1 MYCMYGNF
9 CMITSMC
16 VYIHCMTCIISSRC
30 EFCDVFSLVDQEDAK
45 RDREDYIL
53 TLDEMYAND
62 FPSPTCVDK
71 DTPQTEC
78 NGLYFPELH
87 S

>member
-1 MYCMYGNF
+1 
-9 CMITSMC
+9 MC
-16 VYIHCMTCIISSRC
+16 LYSKEQFWIFWCVL
-30 EFCDVFSLVDQEDAK
+30 FLLLDQEDAK
-45 RDREDYIL
+45 RDREDYVL

-62 FPSPTCVDK
+62 FPSPTDVDK

-78 NGLYFPELH
+78 NGLYFPKFY

>member
-1 MYCMYGNF
+1 MLF
-9 CMITSMC
+9 
-16 VYIHCMTCIISSRC
+16 
-30 EFCDVFSLVDQEDAK
+30 FSLVDQEDAK

-62 FPSPTCVDK
+62 FPSPTGVDK

-78 NGLYFPELH
+78 NGLYFSELH